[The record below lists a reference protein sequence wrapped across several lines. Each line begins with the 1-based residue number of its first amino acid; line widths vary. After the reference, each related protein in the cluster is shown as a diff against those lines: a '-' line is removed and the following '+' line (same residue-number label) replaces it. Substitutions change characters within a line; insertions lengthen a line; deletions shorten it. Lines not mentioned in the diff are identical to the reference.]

1 MMAASSK
8 RVSQPFERVATV
20 EVNVGSFNL
29 GLEQPQIE
37 SRHFPKRGL
46 LNFRRIIAKGF
57 EEGDLHLLNLCEV
70 GGHKKGLSASHITA
84 ASVVDGVLTKGEYG
98 SHAVQ
103 AYMSIWH
110 ETGHSHPGGTSVTQK
125 EMLVKDLVSSSA
137 CEPQLVVSTYAVK
150 THGLQAE
157 GILIVGQLHIRTPSG
172 KSVIITTKKRIV
184 HEALGILEK
193 ASNSRV
199 LQPTVAILCG
209 DVNLNQDNA
218 DACCQPRKGDAM
230 PDVLTQWH
238 TQTSTPALSG
248 DVAFVRGCTSRA
260 FDVTIGSSYKDRGIR
275 NDCHDFFGVTVAV
288 PLFPIPQGKKVQKVR
303 QVTFSVEELSVEDT
317 PKDSEMK
324 VEELSVED
332 TPKDSEMNSAS
343 VSQPSVRHTA
353 SLSQPSVPFRD
364 GEEPVL
370 DPWAEARRAGDRR
383 LETPSSPE
391 AEAPRI
397 APVSPKDS
405 EVNSASVSQP
415 SAREAASAA
424 AQEDSEMKNTAS
436 DSQSSVSDTASAAP
450 STNVGDAIVREMQAW
465 YADRIGD
472 ASVATT
478 WKHLHSVLFKK
489 VRVPYAADI
498 WNQSASVSQPS
509 ASEADDPVDGIP
521 MVVSEEFVAWQVKKL
536 IERRDKWLRD
546 NNLPLTTLMN
556 EPQKDKFLAELKAEY
571 HGSEDQLRRQGND
584 IQNGK
589 KVQAGKKQRWSREC
603 QRRGGTTQMFHLLS
617 FSGRW
622 DPSFFAAAPVP
633 QQPGEQSEAQ
643 KQATCAAV
651 EARAQVRLARKYD
664 HLKAKK
670 PLHADQL
677 KLVSKLHDGT
687 LEKEA
692 ARLTKISGHGRFKR
706 GDGTFI
712 SVGGSTGGFTRAV
725 LYNWTPPNLE
735 DEFQ

>member
-98 SHAVQ
+98 SHVVQ

-110 ETGHSHPGGTSVTQK
+110 ETGHSHPDGTSVTQK
-125 EMLVKDLVSSSA
+125 EMFVKDLVSSSA

-172 KSVIITTKKRIV
+172 KSVIKEPARKRIV

-324 VEELSVED
+324 VEELSVKIEQ
-332 TPKDSEMNSAS
+332 KDSEM
-343 VSQPSVRHTA
+343 
-353 SLSQPSVPFRD
+353 
-364 GEEPVL
+364 
-370 DPWAEARRAGDRR
+370 
-383 LETPSSPE
+383 
-391 AEAPRI
+391 
-397 APVSPKDS
+397 
-405 EVNSASVSQP
+405 NSASVSQP

-651 EARAQVRLARKYD
+651 EARAQVRLARKYE

-670 PLHADQL
+670 RLDADQL

-712 SVGGSTGGFTRAV
+712 SIGGSTGGFTRAV